1 MIKLDQ
7 DSLASYA
14 GGVGDLASTSPAVT
28 GHSLDLSSSAA
39 KAYTSYLAA
48 NERSFSTSLAK
59 VAPGAKVTRSYRLV
73 YGGVAA
79 VVPANKVRAILGI
92 DGVVAVQRDSM
103 RQPLTDASAAF
114 LNAGPVYSALG
125 GKANAGQGVI
135 YGNLDT
141 GVWPEHP
148 SFADQGN
155 LAAPP
160 GPARE
165 CNFGDNPLT
174 PANDAFVCQNKLIG
188 GAAFTDTYD
197 AVQGDDVYAGTARDS
212 GGHGTHTASTSA
224 GNPLA
229 SAPIFGI
236 DRGPLAGM
244 APGAWVMEYKVC
256 GPDGCY
262 YSDSA
267 AAVAQ
272 AIVDGVKVIN
282 FSISGGT
289 DPMTDPVELA
299 FLDAYAAGVFV
310 SASAGNDG
318 PGAGTVNHLSP
329 WVTTVAASTQ
339 QREFFTTL
347 NLTASNGD
355 VFSADGASITAGAGP
370 LPVVLASAAPYSNAL
385 CSAPAPAGHLHRQ
398 DRRLPA

>member
-1 MIKLDQ
+1 MRAYSRGLAGASALLLSVMFLTTAGISGSGAVTTAADPDLTAVGLQPSSRIDGFKSDTAALAKSSPGLLRRSDATPVRVMIKLDQ
-7 DSLASYA
+7 DSLASYK

-28 GHSLDLSSSAA
+28 GHDLDLASSAA

-103 RQPLTDASAAF
+103 RKLLTDASAAF

-135 YGNLDT
+135 YGNLDG

-160 GPARE
+160 PPARE

-174 PANDAFVCQNKLIG
+174 PATDVFACQKKLIG
-188 GAAFTDTYD
+188 GAHFTDTYD
-197 AVQGDDVYAGTARDS
+197 AIEGDDVYRALPVTVGVTARTPRRRRP
-212 GGHGTHTASTSA
+212 GTRWPAPRSSASTEDHS
-224 GNPLA
+224 PESRL
-229 SAPIFGI
+229 
-236 DRGPLAGM
+236 
-244 APGAWVMEYKVC
+244 APG
-256 GPDGCY
+256 
-262 YSDSA
+262 
-267 AAVAQ
+267 
-272 AIVDGVKVIN
+272 
-282 FSISGGT
+282 
-289 DPMTDPVELA
+289 
-299 FLDAYAAGVFV
+299 
-310 SASAGNDG
+310 
-318 PGAGTVNHLSP
+318 
-329 WVTTVAASTQ
+329 
-339 QREFFTTL
+339 
-347 NLTASNGD
+347 
-355 VFSADGASITAGAGP
+355 
-370 LPVVLASAAPYSNAL
+370 
-385 CSAPAPAGHLHRQ
+385 
-398 DRRLPA
+398 